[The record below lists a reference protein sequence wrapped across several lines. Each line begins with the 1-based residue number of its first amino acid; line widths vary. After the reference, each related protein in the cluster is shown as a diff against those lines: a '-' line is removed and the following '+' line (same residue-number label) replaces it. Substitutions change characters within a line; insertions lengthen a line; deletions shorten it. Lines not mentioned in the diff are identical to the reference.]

1 VRPNEPRHHDADP
14 LSTELIMD
22 AGYFSDE
29 IVFSRDTLWLT
40 AGIVSYRNVL
50 LQSIIKIA
58 LIGILNRSIL
68 VHGTQKQ

>member
-1 VRPNEPRHHDADP
+1 
-14 LSTELIMD
+14 MD